1 MEGRHRL
8 VPKRL
13 MEELLDFILNESNYL
28 NSVITG
34 DESWMFEYDPVLKR

>member
-34 DESWMFEYDPVLKR
+34 DESWMFEYDPELKR